1 MALVLDGNNLLT
13 SGVINSMTAQNA
25 SGTYVDFTG
34 IPVGVK
40 RVVISFYNVQKSGT
54 TNNLLQLGT
63 SSGLVTTGYTSRT
76 AYTGDGPNAVSLTS
90 TAGFLTSAG
99 DAASTCLVSGNS
111 TLMNITGNT
120 WVFSVTGSR
129 TESSYSFQGGGY
141 ISLSGSLSRI
151 RFTTSSGSDTYSGGV
166 INVFYE

>member
-63 SSGLVTTGYTSRT
+63 SSGVVTSGYTGRT
-76 AYTGDGPNAVSLTS
+76 VYSGDSATVSLTS
-90 TAGFLTSAG
+90 TSGFLTSAG

-141 ISLSGSLSRI
+141 VSLSSPLSRI